1 MKLKIPR
8 IWQDLSKNICNLWIT
23 IHIVVIIFPN
33 SNKILKSTQ
42 GKHNR
47 GRATEAGKVYFNN
60 RIQLWA
66 SSGAKRNKKTWLTR
80 EKMYRHKWKKI
91 LSSYS
96 RYTKFVVIIVLFYIT
111 LRLQRNVQC
120 GTSWGGC
127 YSMISM
133 SSTSSPRWT
142 PKVTL
147 YNHLQ

>member
-8 IWQDLSKNICNLWIT
+8 IGQDLSKNICNLWIT

-33 SNKILKSTQ
+33 SNKILKPTQ

-47 GRATEAGKVYFNN
+47 GRATGAGNLYFNN

-80 EKMYRHKWKKI
+80 EKMYSHKWKKI

-96 RYTKFVVIIVLFYIT
+96 RYTACCYYCFVLYYTSASKKCPRRNFMRGLLQYDINVLNII
-111 LRLQRNVQC
+111 
-120 GTSWGGC
+120 
-127 YSMISM
+127 
-133 SSTSSPRWT
+133 STVNAKGDS
-142 PKVTL
+142 L
-147 YNHLQ
+147 